1 MQKYSQWNQLHWNR
15 IINACKEWTAVQTL
29 GHSIQFTY
37 QIGSSQEPKSG
48 VKIICLTREFYKR
61 PEDATKRGSSG
72 HKRGNNKRAT
82 IMTFGA
88 NEWEA
93 GSNIRSSP
101 LSPFSQSLTAKGY
114 DSSLEV
120 EPESVSL
127 WTWNPN
133 LNFNWNWTWQ
143 SATWS
148 LALLAMAS
156 FLVVLGTLALWLLV
170 IFLLPIVPFFWVP
183 YASRL
188 GDIKRWENVKKWQW
202 NVRNFCLWVVARN
215 NCCGIDN
222 SQKGTNKF

>member
-1 MQKYSQWNQLHWNR
+1 MQIHKIYSQCNQLHWNR
-15 IINACKEWTAVQTL
+15 IINACKEWAAVHSL

-37 QIGSSQEPKSG
+37 QIGSSQAKKSG

-93 GSNIRSSP
+93 GSNIRFP
-101 LSPFSQSLTAKGY
+101 YPWPSLPVAYRKRIWQQLR
-114 DSSLEV
+114 SRA
-120 EPESVSL
+120 
-127 WTWNPN
+127 WTWAWVPN
-133 LNFNWNWTWQ
+133 FSFNWNWTWQ

-156 FLVVLGTLALWLLV
+156 FLVSLATWALWHLV
-170 IFLLPIVPFFWVP
+170 IFLLPIVPFLSAFCMR
-183 YASRL
+183 SDS
-188 GDIKRWENVKKWQW
+188 GDIKRWENVKSLQRKNLLSSCFSWYPE
-202 NVRNFCLWVVARN
+202 
-215 NCCGIDN
+215 
-222 SQKGTNKF
+222 